1 METGRIPTRDLMKTF
16 DRYAQATRGERPI
29 FIRFKDGKLIK
40 HALTW
45 LNESQISMLFAWFL
59 HEKKDMRPT
68 IGAALCKEVISDFI
82 ETSER
87 RYGFYAELES
97 LVRRLDGGSA
107 ETRGADSTMTDALKK
122 LKYSFTMR

>member
-1 METGRIPTRDLMKTF
+1 MEKSRIPTGDLMRTF
-16 DRYAQATRGERPI
+16 DRYTQAARNERPI
-29 FIRFKDGKLIK
+29 FVRFKDGKLIK

-59 HEKKDMRPT
+59 QEKKDMRPT

-97 LVRRLDGGSA
+97 LVRRLDGGPA
-107 ETRGADSTMTDALKK
+107 KTLGADSTMTDALKK
-122 LKYSFTMR
+122 LKNSFTMR